1 LEYASRNMSPA
12 RRAMHRAD
20 RTASRLH
27 DMWTTKGKWEF
38 PPKPPRMCWKTYR
51 RLKQQYNELQQ
62 RWMAG
67 VRGALESREYESMK
81 I

>member
-1 LEYASRNMSPA
+1 VGVPAEATSYALEA
-12 RRAMHRAD
+12 
-20 RTASRLH
+20 
-27 DMWTTKGKWEF
+27 
-38 PPKPPRMCWKTYR
+38 YR